1 MVITPSD
8 EVLFLRDRV
17 KALEGELSCLQQS
30 YNRVELLYRSET
42 LINIELQDLLSAH
55 GIPYRDAIKEY
66 TALNR

>member
-1 MVITPSD
+1 MVTPSD
-8 EVLFLRDRV
+8 EVVSLRERV
-17 KALEGELSCLQQS
+17 QTLEGELAALQQS

-66 TALNR
+66 TALKR